1 MSHSSPAIR
10 QFFKG
15 AKDGLPFHIVIWP
28 FAAIFGAIATQAGLN
43 VVEVMGFSILVIAGS
58 AQLAALQLMTEN
70 APTVIVITTALAVN
84 LRMGMYSAAI
94 TPHLGKAPLLTRAFA
109 AYMLYDQPYAL
120 ASIKYEKEP
129 DLSLS
134 EKLGYFFGT
143 AIPIGLAWYAL
154 TLAGALLGE
163 KIPADIGMDFAV
175 PITFLAVVAPMLKTL
190 AHLASALT
198 SVTLVLALSFMPYG
212 TGLLIAA
219 AVALLVGAQ
228 VELWTEKR
236 KAAR

>member
-1 MSHSSPAIR
+1 MSYSPATQ
-10 QFFKG
+10 QFLKG

-43 VVEVMGFSILVIAGS
+43 VAEVMGFSILVIAGS

-70 APTVIVITTALAVN
+70 APTVIVLATALAVN
-84 LRMGMYSAAI
+84 LRMGMYSAAF
-94 TPHLGKAPLLTRAFA
+94 TPHIGKASLATRAFA

-120 ASIKYEKEP
+120 ASIKFEKEP

-134 EKLGYFFGT
+134 EKLGYFFGV
-143 AIPIGLAWYAL
+143 AIPIGIAWYLL

-163 KIPADIGMDFAV
+163 MIPTDVGVDFAV

-190 AHLASALT
+190 AHVASALT
-198 SVTLVLALSFMPYG
+198 SVVLVLALSFMPYG
-212 TGLLIAA
+212 TGLLVA
-219 AVALLVGAQ
+219 AVAALLVGAQ
-228 VELWTEKR
+228 VESWMEKR
-236 KAAR
+236 KAAA